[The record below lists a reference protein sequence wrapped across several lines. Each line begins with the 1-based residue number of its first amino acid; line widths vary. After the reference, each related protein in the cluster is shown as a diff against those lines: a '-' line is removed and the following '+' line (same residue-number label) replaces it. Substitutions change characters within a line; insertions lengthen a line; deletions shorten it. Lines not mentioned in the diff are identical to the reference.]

1 MQDCR
6 RMLNEH
12 DAAILGEEHSRPHT
26 VCSKEQAQEW
36 QRRDRCHRRHEN
48 DNRIGRLSH
57 TLWLQSHQRNDQRY
71 FSAAEEAREESI
83 KNL

>member
-1 MQDCR
+1 
-6 RMLNEH
+6 MLNEH
-12 DAAILGEEHSRPHT
+12 DAAILGEEHSR
-26 VCSKEQAQEW
+26 
-36 QRRDRCHRRHEN
+36 QRRDRRHRRHEN

-71 FSAAEEAREESI
+71 LSTAEEAREESI